1 MLFSK
6 RHVFLLA
13 VFLTLAAPTAW
24 AQTESGRLQDH
35 NAHAWLMYFSD
46 ARLLER
52 WGVHTEAQLRR
63 SELGASSQQNFVRL
77 GGNYYVSPRLM
88 LTAGYAYALTYPYG
102 DYPVASRFPEHRI
115 YQQVLLRDA
124 LGRVQFTHRYRL
136 EQRWVR
142 FAGAEDYTYL
152 NRTRY
157 QLRLTVPLGPARQTQ
172 PGTPYIAAYD
182 EVFVNFGR
190 NVARNTFD
198 QNRAYLA
205 LGFQVSKATSLEA
218 GYLHQ
223 LVQQGNGTVFEH
235 NHTLQFSLNFNPDF
249 RPKSAESAVPTGQ

>member
-1 MLFSK
+1 MVFFK
-6 RHVFLLA
+6 RYAFFLAGILVLA
-13 VFLTLAAPTAW
+13 TPKAW
-24 AQTESGRLQDH
+24 AQTESRRLQDH

-46 ARLLER
+46 ARLSKR
-52 WGVHTEAQLRR
+52 WGVHTEVQLRR
-63 SELGASSQQNFVRL
+63 SELGGSSQQNFVRV

-124 LGRVQFTHRYRL
+124 LGRVQFAHRYRL
-136 EQRWVR
+136 EQRWLR
-142 FAGAEDYTYL
+142 LPGAENYTYL

-157 QLRLTVPLGPARQTQ
+157 QLRMTVPLGSSGQLQ
-172 PGTPYIAAYD
+172 PRVPYLAAYD
-182 EVFVNFGR
+182 EVFVHFGR

-198 QNRAYLA
+198 QNRAYMA
-205 LGFQVSKATSLEA
+205 LGYQVSKATSLEA

-235 NHTLQFSLNFNPDF
+235 NHTLQFTLNFNPDF
-249 RPKSAESAVPTGQ
+249 RPQSAEPPVPTSQ